1 MTETDYAV
9 APGEYVA
16 ERIEDHPDLDL
27 DAVAERLQTSRLVID
42 RLIEGRLELDAPLA
56 TRLEGLTGV
65 PTAAWLRYEQQY
77 RADLRRLRAADP
89 RTEQFAAAD
98 LPDWDGTWRTM
109 SQDEATMRK
118 RLGTWTKADL
128 ITANVVA
135 LQRELQLAERGI
147 SLASATPVS
156 KQQIEQA
163 LLDATSAETVLGF
176 VRVDNA
182 VRAIAALLATHGQAA
197 SGCLDEAGHEA
208 EIDRRIA
215 EHEEHIAREDTR
227 LRRST
232 PPSPSSSRSGC
243 RTTSATRSSSAPSS
257 RSTTPT
263 SRSTA
268 AADACAARPHAPD
281 VDRVPLHPGR

>member
-16 ERIEDHPDLDL
+16 EWVEDQPDLDL

-147 SLASATPVS
+147 SLASSAPVS

-182 VRAIAALLATHGQAA
+182 VRAIAALLASHGQ
-197 SGCLDEAGHEA
+197 
-208 EIDRRIA
+208 RPPT
-215 EHEEHIAREDTR
+215 TR
-227 LRRST
+227 TRQATRRRST
-232 PPSPSSSRSGC
+232 GRSPSTK
-243 RTTSATRSSSAPSS
+243 TTSHER
-257 RSTTPT
+257 TPHDED
-263 SRSTA
+263 RRPEPKLGPGLDVERQA
-268 AADACAARPHAPD
+268 RRAVRAHHHRDRRHPRHARRPAADAGAARPHAPD